1 MAWRPTENLIEGEL
15 DNTVLGKVTGYM
27 KFAGM
32 KETVKFYLNGDF
44 HRDIRGTKIK
54 LTGEGENREVD
65 GHEEGENYMKA
76 FSPTQTGDV
85 GDITAGIPTG
95 KDADGNPTYEYSST
109 PYVEWYSQEN
119 GRCVLELSPDQ
130 IEIIG
135 TPIPV
140 SESDP
145 IDRKKQAENMEKFI
159 FGLMK
164 NMSKKS

>member
-1 MAWRPTENLIEGEL
+1 MAWRPYENLIEGVL

-27 KFAGM
+27 KFVGM
-32 KETVKFYLNGDF
+32 KKTVKFDLKGDF

-54 LTGEGENREVD
+54 FTGDGEDRA
-65 GHEEGENYMKA
+65 ENYMKG
-76 FSPTQTGDV
+76 FYPTQTGDV

-95 KDADGNPTYEYSST
+95 KDEKGEPTYEYSSS
-109 PYVEWYSQEN
+109 PYVEWYSEEN
-119 GRCVLELSPDQ
+119 GRCVLELDPDQ

-140 SESDP
+140 CESDP
-145 IDRKKQAENMEKFI
+145 IDRNKQRQNMENFI

-164 NMSKKS
+164 GMSNKS

>member
-1 MAWRPTENLIEGEL
+1 MAWRPYENLIEGVL

-32 KETVKFYLNGDF
+32 KKTVTFDLKGDF

-54 LTGEGENREVD
+54 LTGEGED
-65 GHEEGENYMKA
+65 SDENSMKE
-76 FSPTQTGDV
+76 FSHTQTGDV

-95 KDADGNPTYEYSST
+95 KNEQGEPTYEYTSY
-109 PYVEWYSQEN
+109 PYIEWYSDEN
-119 GRCVLELSPDQ
+119 GRCVLELSSDQ

-140 SESDP
+140 CESDP
-145 IDRKKQAENMEKFI
+145 ISREKQRQNMANFI
-159 FGLMK
+159 TGLMN
-164 NMSKKS
+164 NMSKIT